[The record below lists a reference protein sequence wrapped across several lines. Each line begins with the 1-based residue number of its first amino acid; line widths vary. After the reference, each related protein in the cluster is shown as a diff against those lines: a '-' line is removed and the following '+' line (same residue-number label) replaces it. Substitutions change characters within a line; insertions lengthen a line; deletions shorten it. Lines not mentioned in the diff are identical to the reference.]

1 MMFRM
6 TALVAITALLLNSS
20 GLSAQQKV
28 IDVGKE
34 DVSPLS
40 GLFTAVGGEPVS
52 FARYVKVVEGS
63 PFFSDDWMPGTLVMP
78 SGKKFDSIQVKIDL
92 LADEVH
98 YQDKAGNPLIATSQL
113 REIWLKDA
121 SGSRKTHFV
130 HSSYIG
136 SGTGASQGWH
146 QMLTDGRAIL
156 LKKQIKEILE
166 TKPYGS
172 SVTEQRIQTT
182 ARYFILLNNKLLS
195 VKSLSAIPELIPE
208 ETESLRQ
215 YISSNK
221 LKGKTDGDYISLISY
236 FNSLPVR

>member
-1 MMFRM
+1 MILRILPL
-6 TALVAITALLLNSS
+6 LVISVLLLYSNPS
-20 GLSAQQKV
+20 SAQQKV

-34 DVSPLS
+34 DISPMS
-40 GLFTAVGGEPVS
+40 GLFSAVGGEPVS
-52 FARYVKVVEGS
+52 FARYVKVVEGT
-63 PFFSDDWMPGTLVMP
+63 PYFSDDWMPGTLVMP
-78 SGKKFDSIQVKIDL
+78 SGKKFDSVQVKIDL

-98 YQDKAGNPLIATSQL
+98 YQDKSGNPLIATSRL

-156 LKKQIKEILE
+156 LKKQVKEIIE

-172 SVTEQRIQTT
+172 SVTEQRIQTS

-208 ETESLRQ
+208 ETEALRQ
-215 YISSNK
+215 FISSNK
-221 LKGKTDGDYISLISY
+221 LKGKSDGDYISLISY